1 MVKKLESIVYHV
13 QRTFFIAVMKF
24 MLLVLSLHVIMRFA
38 FNNPIIWTDEVITMM
53 QGTLAFAGI
62 GYCFH
67 KKQHTELSLVYDKV
81 PRPVQWLFD
90 LASNGIMLFCTCYMI
105 KYSWKFT
112 LKKNIQMNTIP
123 WMKQSWIYCF
133 ITVGF
138 ILAACYIL
146 LRLIEVFR
154 CINKEL
160 RERG

>member
-13 QRTFFIAVMKF
+13 QRTFFIAVMTF

-90 LASNGIMLFCTCYMI
+90 LASNGIMLFCTCGQFISKPTPTRYAAERPLSLTNPI
-105 KYSWKFT
+105 FF
-112 LKKNIQMNTIP
+112 KNDN
-123 WMKQSWIYCF
+123 S
-133 ITVGF
+133 
-138 ILAACYIL
+138 A
-146 LRLIEVFR
+146 
-154 CINKEL
+154 
-160 RERG
+160 

>member
-13 QRTFFIAVMKF
+13 QRTFFIAVMTF

-133 ITVGF
+133 NYSGVYTGG
-138 ILAACYIL
+138 LLHPAASD
-146 LRLIEVFR
+146 
-154 CINKEL
+154 
-160 RERG
+160 